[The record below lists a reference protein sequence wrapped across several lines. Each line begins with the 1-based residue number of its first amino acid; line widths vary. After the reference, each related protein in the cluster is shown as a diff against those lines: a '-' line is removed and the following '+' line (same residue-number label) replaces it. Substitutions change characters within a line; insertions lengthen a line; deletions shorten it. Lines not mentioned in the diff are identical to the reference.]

1 MKRSEIR
8 TVKHSVASLIWGNIE
23 RHKYLAG
30 VTDTQ
35 LCELLGVTSRTLW
48 NYRKDPSNLTI
59 KQLQA
64 VIESLGLEPEALFK
78 M

>member
-1 MKRSEIR
+1 MARTAAKRQ
-8 TVKHSVASLIWGNIE
+8 TLATLIWSNIM
-23 RHKYLAG
+23 RHQYLAG
-30 VTDTQ
+30 VSDNQ

-64 VIESLGLEPEALFK
+64 VTESLGLEPEALFR